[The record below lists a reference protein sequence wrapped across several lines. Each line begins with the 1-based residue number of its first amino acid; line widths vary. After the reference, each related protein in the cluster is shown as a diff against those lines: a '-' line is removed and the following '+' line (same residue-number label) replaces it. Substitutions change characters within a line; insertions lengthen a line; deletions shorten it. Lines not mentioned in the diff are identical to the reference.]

1 MEALD
6 IHPDEDRDISEDKHI
21 MDGAYLSN
29 ILPEG
34 LCTIFG
40 GNTIYWEERCTDW
53 ALRTI
58 VPDFGDPVVRA
69 GDAGG
74 SDVAENALS
83 QDPTL
88 ELGKKAEVYDDKN

>member
-29 ILPEG
+29 ILPAG
-34 LCTIFG
+34 LCTIFRV
-40 GNTIYWEERCTDW
+40 NTIYWADRCTEW
-53 ALRTI
+53 APRTI
-58 VPDFGDPVVRA
+58 VPDFGDLVVRA

-74 SDVAENALS
+74 TDVAENALLK
-83 QDPTL
+83 DPAL
-88 ELGKKAEVYDDKN
+88 ELGKKAEVYEDKN